1 MSGKDVKCT
10 EILFTNAGW
19 YRHTDIT
26 NSTKEIEM
34 NSTFEPTEIIKSVSN
49 TKNVVSEQVVYK
61 NHQIT
66 DFLVDTTTSQETDEC
81 FLNITN

>member
-19 YRHTDIT
+19 YRHTNVM

-34 NSTFEPTEIIKSVSN
+34 NSSYEPNDVPKSALN
-49 TKNVVSEQVVYK
+49 TKNVVSEQVVFK
-61 NHQIT
+61 NHLIT
-66 DFLVDTTTSQETDEC
+66 DFIVDTTSSEETDEC
-81 FLNITN
+81 FLNLSN

>member
-19 YRHTDIT
+19 YRHTDVI

-34 NSTFEPTEIIKSVSN
+34 NSSYEPIEITKLVSN
-49 TKNVVSEQVVYK
+49 TKNVVSEQVIFK

-66 DFLVDTTTSQETDEC
+66 DFMIDTTSSQETDEC
-81 FLNITN
+81 FLKLSN